1 MESIMSAAEY
11 QIVVYKP
18 NETVRELVH
27 VDGPKADTFESVCAD
42 ALRKSKMLYYT
53 RHGTA

>member
-27 VDGPKADTFESVCAD
+27 VDGPKADTFKSVCAD
-42 ALRKSKMLYYT
+42 VRKSKIPYCIH
-53 RHGTA
+53 HGTA